1 MLIRSTKDIA
11 ETGVNI
17 LVYGGAGT
25 GKTFLVRTLPRPV
38 ILSAEGG
45 LLSLAGADIQY
56 IEVAT
61 MQELDEAYGMLR
73 DNPGEYDSLAVD
85 SLSEIAEIMLAN
97 EKLQEKDPRKAYATV
112 QDSMCALARDLRDNF
127 PGKIIYVTAKLEKAQ
142 TDMGQMLFA
151 PSMPGQKVSQQLPY
165 FFDEVFALR
174 FFKDPQT
181 GEQTRWLQTQGD
193 ESWVAK
199 DRSGRLDQFEAPDL
213 GMVVRKIKGN
223 P

>member
-25 GKTFLVRTLPRPV
+25 GKTFLVRTLPCPV

-56 IEVAT
+56 IEVTT

-112 QDSMCALARDLRDNF
+112 QDSMCALVRDLRDNF

>member
-112 QDSMCALARDLRDNF
+112 QDSMCALVRDLRDNF

>member
-56 IEVAT
+56 IEVTT

-112 QDSMCALARDLRDNF
+112 QDSMCALVRDLRDNF